1 MGTPGVVAAD
11 LITCTSI
18 ESPLGPLL
26 VAASERGLT
35 GLYFERYRHGP
46 RPVERAGW
54 VMADGPGA
62 PGSIFAAAAQQLGEY
77 FTHQRTEFDLPL
89 DPRGTPFQLRVWNI
103 LKTIPYGAT
112 MSYLEVAR
120 RLGDPRATRAVGAA
134 NGRNPISIV
143 IPCHRVIGAHGDL
156 VGFGGGLERKRLL
169 LEHEDTSAQGR
180 LPLEPRVPHRLSVWA
195 R

>member
-1 MGTPGVVAAD
+1 METPAVAASD
-11 LITCTSI
+11 AVTCTSI

-26 VAASERGLT
+26 VSASERGLT

-54 VMADGPGA
+54 MMADQQA
-62 PGSIFAAAAQQLGEY
+62 AHSAIFAAAEQQLGEY
-77 FTHQRTEFDLPL
+77 FAHQRTEFDLPL
-89 DPRGTPFQLRVWNI
+89 DPRGTAFQLRVWTI
-103 LKTIPYGAT
+103 LRTIPYGAT
-112 MSYLEVAR
+112 MSYLDLAR
-120 RLGDPRATRAVGAA
+120 RLGDPRATRAVGSA

-169 LEHEDTSAQGR
+169 LEHEDISAQGR
-180 LPLEPRVPHRLSVWA
+180 LALEPRVPHRLSVWA